1 MGPFTDSSLTRHYR
15 CGIIFQRRA
24 FTSTRRTEKGRGL
37 SPDAFHPSP
46 RQKGGNVISRVCCSA
61 QALCVAFTILLAA
74 CGGGGGSSGPD
85 LSTAPGL
92 SVSPTSV
99 GFAAFQNGA
108 IPPAQSIQITLSR
121 SDVARIVVGYLA
133 TPTPPTWLTPT
144 PSLTGL
150 GSNWTLTGLA
160 ANPQSLSFSQLQGGP
175 APAAQN
181 LGISELGGAN
191 YAWSASIVYQSVSG
205 WLNINGAASASG
217 ATLPTSLSISI
228 NASGAL
234 GTLNA
239 IVRVT
244 GNGNTL
250 DVPVSYTVS
259 EPTLTV
265 SPAQLTFNAASQGA
279 LPLSQLFTL
288 ITQTSLPLNYTTSIS
303 YGAGATGWLN
313 PPPNGSAP
321 GTKDA
326 SVNTTNLAP
335 ATYTATLVLTSA
347 AHAVSI
353 SVTYVVNEP
362 VVTPS
367 PSQLTFNS
375 FSTGT
380 LPATQNVT
388 LATQQNL
395 TVSFST
401 AINYGGGASGWL
413 VAPANGMAPGPISIG
428 VSTTNLAPGSYAAT
442 LVLST
447 AKQTIS
453 IDVTYSVATSSLTFS
468 PASPGFTLD
477 TTSLASALTQNVSVG
492 STGVTLNW
500 AAVSSQPW
508 VTVSPTSGSSGSAVT
523 LNLDPGQLDTLDPGT
538 RSATITFTYTPPK
551 QASTSA
557 PLSVSLNLQLPKVTS
572 VNPYVAASGTSLE
585 VILRGSGFNN
595 TAGAAVNFGNTPGVS
610 STPVSDTEL
619 RVTHPSLAA
628 GSYRVSFANQLGNPS
643 IVRSTADLV
652 VVDAPA
658 YATSTI
664 AYPLAAPNVTLRVP
678 LNINYDA
685 ERKALLVGVTYN
697 GTAPLPSPEIFRY
710 TFSGSAWSTVPA
722 SVQVTALRDLTLT
735 LDGKKLLATS
745 GRAITP
751 FDSVTLAAGTATSA
765 PPFISDFLSQLAL
778 ANDRNAVVTTGLSNT
793 TGFTET
799 FKYSLLDGVFTQY
812 LYPFA
817 LLSNGMAG
825 GSADGSRAVLAQ
837 GGSSS
842 GNFLYSYNASTGT
855 LSQGPDMG
863 FGSPRPVLDRKATRI
878 LLGGFRILDSNCQVL
893 GSIPPA
899 ASLPA
904 TFAAALSPNGSRA
917 YSSSG
922 TVLHTYDLTA
932 APNAGLFPEITP
944 AVTLLSDPGFIP
956 VMAVSADGGTLFIA
970 GSNAI
975 VV

>member
-1 MGPFTDSSLTRHYR
+1 
-15 CGIIFQRRA
+15 
-24 FTSTRRTEKGRGL
+24 
-37 SPDAFHPSP
+37 
-46 RQKGGNVISRVCCSA
+46 VISRVCCSA

-150 GSNWTLTGLA
+150 GSNWTLTGGPITTFLAPGTYTATVRIAIQDIGQNVLAFRDVPVSYTIQPLAGLA

-347 AHAVSI
+347 AQAVSI

-401 AINYGGGASGWL
+401 AINYGAGASGWL
-413 VAPANGMAPGPISIG
+413 VAPANGTAPGPISIG
-428 VSTTNLAPGSYAAT
+428 VNTTNLAPGSYTAT

-468 PASPGFTLD
+468 PASPSFTLD
-477 TTSLASALTQNVSVG
+477 TMSLASALSQNAGVG
-492 STGVTLNW
+492 STGVPLIWTV
-500 AAVSSQPW
+500 ASSPPW
-508 VTVSPTSGSSGSAVT
+508 VTVLPTSGSSGTTVT
-523 LNLDPGQLDTLDPGT
+523 LSLDPNQLDTLDAGT
-538 RSATITFTYTPPK
+538 RSATITFAYTPPN

-557 PLSVSLNLQLPKVTS
+557 PLSVSLNLQVPKVTS
-572 VNPYVAASGTSLE
+572 VSPYVATSGTSLE

-595 TAGAAVNFGNTPGVS
+595 PGGASVNFGSGGSATGTVVS
-610 STPVSDTEL
+610 ATEL
-619 RVTHPSLAA
+619 RVTHPVLAA
-628 GSYRVSFANQLGNPS
+628 GTYRVSVPNQLGIPA

-658 YATSTI
+658 YAPATITYPAIPPGSTQRF
-664 AYPLAAPNVTLRVP
+664 VQKVV
-678 LNINYDA
+678 YDP
-685 ERKALLVGVTYN
+685 ERKALIVAITYANSGFVT
-697 GTAPLPSPEIFRY
+697 SREIQRY
-710 TFSGSAWSTVPA
+710 AFEGSAWSTTPTVVPVA
-722 SVQVTALRDLTLT
+722 ALFGGMAAT
-735 LDGKKLLATS
+735 LDGKRLLVTS
-745 GRAITP
+745 GDAIKE
-751 FDSVTLAAGTATSA
+751 FDMATLAAGASTSVA
-765 PPFISDFLSQLAL
+765 LPPVLSPFLDKLAV
-778 ANDRNAVVTTGLSNT
+778 ANDGNAMVTTGIFGS
-793 TGFTET
+793 GFTQT
-799 FKYSLLDGVFTQY
+799 FKYSVADRTFTMNDFLFQ
-812 LYPFA
+812 A
-817 LLSNGMAG
+817 DAG
-825 GSADGSRAVLAQ
+825 GSADGSLLVMPQNGLSPAPTVFR
-837 GGSSS
+837 
-842 GNFLYSYNASTGT
+842 YNASTST
-855 LSQGPDMG
+855 LSPTNLSVNAS
-863 FGSPRPVLDRKATRI
+863 FPTLDRSATRI
-878 LLGGFRILDSNCQVL
+878 LLGGFSIYNANFQLL
-893 GSIPPA
+893 GNIGGSSPE
-899 ASLPA
+899 SQ
-904 TFAAALSPNGSRA
+904 TLSPDGLRA
-917 YSSSG
+917 YAADRLSPDRTSLVP
-922 TVLHTYDLTA
+922 TVLRTYGLIVT
-932 APNAGLFPEITP
+932 PVAGQFPELGTGTTLP
-944 AVTLLSDPGFIP
+944 SDTGRAVMT
-956 VMAVSADGGTLFIA
+956 VSPDGGTVFIA
-970 GSNAI
+970 GSDRI
-975 VV
+975 VVVPAP

>member
-144 PSLTGL
+144 PSLTGS
-150 GSNWTLTGLA
+150 GSNWTLTGGPITTFLAPGTYTATVRIAIQDIGQNVLAFRDVPVSYTIQPLAGLA
-160 ANPQSLSFSQLQGGP
+160 ANPQSLGFNQLQGGP

-191 YAWSASIVYQSVSG
+191 YAWSASIVYQSGSG
-205 WLNINGAASASG
+205 WLNINGASSANGAS
-217 ATLPTSLSISI
+217 LPTSLSISV
-228 NASGAL
+228 NPSAAPGSLGAL
-234 GTLNA
+234 
-239 IVRVT
+239 VRVT

-259 EPTLTV
+259 EPQLTR
-265 SPAQLTFNAASQGA
+265 SPASLTFNAASQGA
-279 LPLSQLFTL
+279 SPLAQSVTL
-288 ITQTSLPLNYTTSIS
+288 STQSSLPVNYTTSIS
-303 YGAGATGWLN
+303 YGAGAAGWLSVLA
-313 PPPNGSAP
+313 NGTAP
-321 GTKDA
+321 GTV
-326 SVNTTNLAP
+326 SVG
-335 ATYTATLVLTSA
+335 
-347 AHAVSI
+347 
-353 SVTYVVNEP
+353 VN
-362 VVTPS
+362 
-367 PSQLTFNS
+367 
-375 FSTGT
+375 
-380 LPATQNVT
+380 
-388 LATQQNL
+388 
-395 TVSFST
+395 
-401 AINYGGGASGWL
+401 
-413 VAPANGMAPGPISIG
+413 
-428 VSTTNLAPGSYAAT
+428 TTNLAPGSYTAT

-492 STGVTLNW
+492 STGVTLSW
-500 AAVSSQPW
+500 TAASLQPW
-508 VTVSPTSGSSGSAVT
+508 VTISPTSGSSGSAVT

-538 RSATITFTYTPPK
+538 RSATITFAYTPPN

-557 PLSVSLNLQLPKVTS
+557 PLSVSLNLQLPKETS

-678 LNINYDA
+678 LNIAYDA
-685 ERKALLVGVTYN
+685 ERKA
-697 GTAPLPSPEIFRY
+697 
-710 TFSGSAWSTVPA
+710 
-722 SVQVTALRDLTLT
+722 
-735 LDGKKLLATS
+735 
-745 GRAITP
+745 
-751 FDSVTLAAGTATSA
+751 
-765 PPFISDFLSQLAL
+765 
-778 ANDRNAVVTTGLSNT
+778 
-793 TGFTET
+793 
-799 FKYSLLDGVFTQY
+799 
-812 LYPFA
+812 
-817 LLSNGMAG
+817 
-825 GSADGSRAVLAQ
+825 
-837 GGSSS
+837 
-842 GNFLYSYNASTGT
+842 
-855 LSQGPDMG
+855 
-863 FGSPRPVLDRKATRI
+863 
-878 LLGGFRILDSNCQVL
+878 
-893 GSIPPA
+893 
-899 ASLPA
+899 
-904 TFAAALSPNGSRA
+904 
-917 YSSSG
+917 
-922 TVLHTYDLTA
+922 
-932 APNAGLFPEITP
+932 
-944 AVTLLSDPGFIP
+944 
-956 VMAVSADGGTLFIA
+956 
-970 GSNAI
+970 
-975 VV
+975 